1 MDERR
6 IRAEI
11 AALDSLTASAI
22 AASLRGAQFRVLA
35 ELWFGA
41 LGVEDTREVRL
52 VVADLL
58 LDEINKRGR

>member
-22 AASLRGAQFRVLA
+22 AASLRREQFRVLA